1 MSEPSSPR
9 RGRPGHD
16 RAAVLDAAV
25 ALFIRKGYDAT
36 SIDDIARSLGVTKSA
51 VYHHVASKEQL
62 LADALDEAL
71 DELDLTV
78 ERATTGVGPASQ
90 RLRDA
95 LHRSVEVLLE
105 HQPAVTLLL
114 RVHGNSAT
122 EVAALDRRRRI
133 DRALA
138 GLVREAADEGA
149 LRADLDPDVVS
160 RLLFGMVNSLV
171 EWYRPSGP
179 VDGDTLADA
188 VAALAFEGLTA
199 SRGSVPGTPRSPSGH
214 AAR

>member
-1 MSEPSSPR
+1 MTEPTAPPR

-16 RAAVLDAAV
+16 RGAVLAAAV

-51 VYHHVASKEQL
+51 VYHHVSSKEQL

-71 DELDLTV
+71 DELDATVDAATEADGPAV
-78 ERATTGVGPASQ
+78 ER
-90 RLRDA
+90 LRTA
-95 LHRSVEVLLE
+95 VERSVEVLVA
-105 HQPAVTLLL
+105 HQSAVTLLL
-114 RVHGNSAT
+114 RVHGNSDT
-122 EVAALDRRRRI
+122 EVAALRRRRRI

-138 GLVREAADEGA
+138 GLVREAVDEGA

-171 EWYRPSGP
+171 EWYRAGGP
-179 VDGDTLADA
+179 VTSEELARS
-188 VAALAFEGLTA
+188 VAGLAFDGL
-199 SRGSVPGTPRSPSGH
+199 RG
-214 AAR
+214 